1 MTRTVICRACGWASY
16 AVSTAYAERKVAE
29 FNRFYDRAPERTRKH
44 YSGHTSIETY
54 CCLNCGGTA
63 FRPKTPEDRIPPYV
77 TLSPVICDELA
88 DDPAERPH

>member
-54 CCLNCGGTA
+54 RCLACGGQD
-63 FRPKTPEDRIPPYV
+63 FRAEMPEDRVADYV
-77 TLSPVICDELA
+77 TVSPVICDELA
-88 DDPAERPH
+88 DDPEN